1 MELRQNIT
9 KFSMRGVD
17 FGGGGV
23 YNDRIVDTPLSA
35 DDLIRA
41 KNLVDKYRR
50 AMGRRIVGQE
60 DMLDG
65 LLTALIA
72 GGHILLEGAPGLA
85 KTLAV
90 KCLAAITGLEFKRIQ
105 FTADLLPADLTGTLI
120 WEPDKS
126 VFSVRKGPVFTNIV
140 LADEINRAPAK
151 VQSALLEA
159 MEEYQVT
166 IGEQTWPLRDPFFV
180 LATQNP
186 IDHEGTYPLPEAQLD
201 RFLLKLKVA
210 YPGTEDELNIV
221 RLNQTEWDK
230 NGGTGRQAQTFTDME
245 AMLGIEKIAALRA
258 AASRI
263 HVDEQI
269 ERYIVSIVAAT
280 RPVRDKAGRSGLT
293 GGGKKPFTGADAAVK
308 ATAEGIYRYI
318 SFGASPRASIALHH
332 CAKIRALFAGNTFV
346 RPEDVKTAALPVLRH
361 RISLSYEAEAD
372 SLDQDAVINRILA
385 SVPAP

>member
-1 MELRQNIT
+1 M
-9 KFSMRGVD
+9 VD
-17 FGGGGV
+17 M
-23 YNDRIVDTPLSA
+23 PLSA

-41 KNLVDKYRR
+41 KDIVDRYRR
-50 AMGRRIVGQE
+50 AMAARIVGQQ

-65 LLTALIA
+65 LMVALIA

-90 KCLAAITGLEFKRIQ
+90 KRLAAITGLEFKRIQ

-120 WEPDKS
+120 WEPERAD
-126 VFSVRKGPVFTNIV
+126 FSMRKGPIFTNIV

-166 IGEQTWPLRDPFFV
+166 IGERTWPLADPFFV

-186 IDHEGTYPLPEAQLD
+186 MEHEGTYPLPEAQLD
-201 RFLLKLKVA
+201 RFMMKLKID
-210 YPGTEDELNIV
+210 YPRAEDELAIV
-221 RLNQTEWDK
+221 RLNEAW
-230 NGGTGRQAQTFTDME
+230 GGGVRPEGVEGRHGDAAF
-245 AMLGIEKIAALRA
+245 GIEAVMALRTA
-258 AASRI
+258 AARV

-280 RPVRDKAGRSGLT
+280 RPLVRNAVRGAGGTSG
-293 GGGKKPFTGADAAVK
+293 GRKPSHTGAEAAREETRWR
-308 ATAEGIYRYI
+308 AQAEGIDRYI
-318 SFGASPRASIALHH
+318 SFGASPRASIALYH
-332 CAKIRALFAGNTFV
+332 CSKIASLFAGNTFV
-346 RPEDVKTAALPVLRH
+346 RPEDVKAMAPPVLRH
-361 RISLSYEAEAD
+361 RLLLSYEAEAD
-372 SLDQDAVINRILA
+372 GLDADAVIARILA

>member
-1 MELRQNIT
+1 M
-9 KFSMRGVD
+9 
-17 FGGGGV
+17 
-23 YNDRIVDTPLSA
+23 PLSA

-41 KNLVDKYRR
+41 KDIVDRYRR
-50 AMGRRIVGQE
+50 TMAQWIVGQE
-60 DMLDG
+60 EMLDG

-72 GGHILLEGAPGLA
+72 DGHILLEGAPGLA

-120 WEPDKS
+120 WEPDKAD
-126 VFSVRKGPVFTNIV
+126 FFMRKGPIFTNIV

-166 IGEQTWPLRDPFFV
+166 IGEQTWQLCEPFFV

-186 IDHEGTYPLPEAQLD
+186 IEHEGTYPLPEAQLD
-201 RFLLKLKVA
+201 RFLLKLKID
-210 YPGTEDELNIV
+210 YPCAEDELNIV
-221 RLNQTEWDK
+221 RLNQSGLNKT
-230 NGGTGRQAQTFTDME
+230 GGDRRRTLTLTNME
-245 AMLGIEKIAALRA
+245 TSLGADKIAALRTA
-258 AASRI
+258 AAQI

-280 RPVRDKAGRSGLT
+280 RPVRDKSRPVTT
-293 GGGKKPFTGADAAVK
+293 GGGKKSFYNGADAK
-308 ATAEGIYRYI
+308 TQAEGIYRYI

-332 CAKIRALFAGNTFV
+332 CAKISALFAGNTFV

-372 SLDQDAVINRILA
+372 GLDADAVIMRILA